1 MYPVSREV
9 GYVSSVRKQKKK
21 NNKQKSIYHICVD
34 MDVFF
39 QATITSLGLVKLR
52 S

>member
-21 NNKQKSIYHICVD
+21 NKQKSIYHICVD

-39 QATITSLGLVKLR
+39 QATITSLVLVKLR